1 MNLSKL
7 HEFQPGSDPD
17 NSINGSLNTAYTD
30 TDSTQFPLDFTK
42 PLFDL
47 LNEALGVLVLKSRF
61 FSDDMTTDKF
71 AGRTIISGTLI
82 REDVKLFQ
90 VITPGIYHIG
100 LLGITKLNDHT
111 IPNIPEVEEVMETK
125 LNLVDET
132 QECGESDVL
141 PKECA
146 GANSDSDDEIQE
158 HGKSEDWWK
167 ESRWMKVRAIPEAQG
182 KPAFEWRDLRKNW
195 RRFAALIA
203 RDGSLRFNT
212 PRLRSTRR
220 AVFGEQMGV
229 RGMKHRRD
237 VGIDYGK
244 KEKMVLPPIG
254 TRLSRKKNSLPPV
267 FRGVP
272 KVFYDWSR
280 RTGVRKWE
288 KFSDTPKEFYDWSKR
303 MEEEKQDQA
312 LAELSDFERFVSR
325 SSQREPRSDF
335 ESFLKSK
342 GAEIHESIDA
352 GRYKYKDL
360 ERDIDPDVSGF
371 GGYDEMSISTSGDE
385 SEDEDEDS
393 GSTFDE
399 SEDEYA
405 NDDLAAMAWEGQEI

>member
-1 MNLSKL
+1 MDLLNL
-7 HEFQPGSDPD
+7 HGVQPGPDSD
-17 NSINGSLNTAYTD
+17 SINGSLNKTYTD
-30 TDSTQFPLDFTK
+30 TDSTQFPSDFTG

-47 LNEALGVLVLKSRF
+47 LNIGLGVLVLKSRF
-61 FSDDMTTDKF
+61 FDDDMATDDF
-71 AGRTIISGTLI
+71 TGQTIIPGTFI

-90 VITPGIYHIG
+90 VITPGTYHIG
-100 LLGITKLNDHT
+100 LLGITKLNDHA
-111 IPNIPEVEEVMETK
+111 IPNIPEVEEGTK
-125 LNLVDET
+125 IKPNSVDET
-132 QECGESDVL
+132 QECGESDVP
-141 PKECA
+141 PKECV

-167 ESRWMKVRAIPEAQG
+167 ESRWMKVRAIPEARG
-182 KPAFEWRDLRKNW
+182 KPPFEWRDLRKNW
-195 RRFAALIA
+195 RRFAALTA
-203 RDGSLRFNT
+203 RDRSLRFNT

-229 RGMKHRRD
+229 RGVKHRRD
-237 VGIDYGK
+237 MGIDYGK
-244 KEKMVLPPIG
+244 KEKMILPPIG
-254 TRLSRKKNSLPPV
+254 TRLSRKKNKLPPV

-280 RTGVRKWE
+280 RPGVRKWE
-288 KFSDTPKEFYDWSKR
+288 KLSDAPKEFYDWSKR
-303 MEEEKQDQA
+303 MEEEKQDHA
-312 LAELSDFERFVSR
+312 LAELSDFERFVAR
-325 SSQREPRSDF
+325 SAQREPRSDF

-342 GAEIHESIDA
+342 GAEIHESRDI

-385 SEDEDEDS
+385 SEDEDENSD
-393 GSTFDE
+393 STFDE

-405 NDDLAAMAWEGQEI
+405 NDDLVAMAWEGQEI